1 MYSFINMNRIDK
13 NSLEELDDLELIKLT
28 LSTKDSRFFSV
39 LYDRYAPYVYNKCFS
54 FVDTKEEAQDLTH
67 DIFIKVYLSLKTFK
81 NESKFSTWL
90 YSITYNFCVN
100 FISKKK
106 IKYNLDIDQLEHI
119 QDEGEENGT
128 EEDFDILQINYAK
141 LQEILRMLDVQ
152 DRIIL
157 LMKYQ
162 DDLSIK
168 EISELLKIGVSAVK
182 MRLQRSKQK
191 VMKKYKSL

>member
-1 MYSFINMNRIDK
+1 MNRIDK
-13 NSLEELDDLELIKLT
+13 NSLEKLDDLELIKLT

-106 IKYNLDIDQLEHI
+106 IKYNLDIDQLGHI
-119 QDEGEENGT
+119 QDEGEENAN

>member
-1 MYSFINMNRIDK
+1 MNRIDK

>member
-1 MYSFINMNRIDK
+1 MNRIDK

-168 EISELLKIGVSAVK
+168 EISELLRIGVSAVK

>member
-1 MYSFINMNRIDK
+1 M
-13 NSLEELDDLELIKLT
+13 IKLT

-106 IKYNLDIDQLEHI
+106 IKYNLDIDQLGHI

>member
-168 EISELLKIGVSAVK
+168 EISELLRIGVSAVK

>member
-1 MYSFINMNRIDK
+1 MNRIDK

-106 IKYNLDIDQLEHI
+106 IKYNLDIDQLGHI

>member
-1 MYSFINMNRIDK
+1 MNRIDK

-106 IKYNLDIDQLEHI
+106 IKYNLDIDQLGHI
-119 QDEGEENGT
+119 QDEGEENAT